1 VMTLAAAAAAKPMRL
16 RTETMIDLID
26 LIDYDLALGL

>member
-1 VMTLAAAAAAKPMRL
+1 VMRLAAAVAAKPKRL

-26 LIDYDLALGL
+26 YDYDLAFGL